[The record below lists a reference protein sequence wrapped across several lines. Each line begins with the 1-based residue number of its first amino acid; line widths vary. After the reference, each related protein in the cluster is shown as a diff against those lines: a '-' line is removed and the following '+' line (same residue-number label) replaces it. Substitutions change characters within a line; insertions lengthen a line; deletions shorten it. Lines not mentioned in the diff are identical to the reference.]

1 MSYYSGVIDDL
12 HEEVAA
18 LKAELATTKAALEA
32 AREAVEDLPEHVHE
46 LGCRRGSW
54 ERCGCDCDAPRAIS
68 AARLA
73 LGLEVAK

>member
-32 AREAVEDLPEHVHE
+32 ARVALLPVVHDAWCDA
-46 LGCRRGSW
+46 LAFRS
-54 ERCGCDCDAPRAIS
+54 CDCDATLNHAE
-68 AARLA
+68 AVAKARLA
-73 LGLEVAK
+73 LGLGVK